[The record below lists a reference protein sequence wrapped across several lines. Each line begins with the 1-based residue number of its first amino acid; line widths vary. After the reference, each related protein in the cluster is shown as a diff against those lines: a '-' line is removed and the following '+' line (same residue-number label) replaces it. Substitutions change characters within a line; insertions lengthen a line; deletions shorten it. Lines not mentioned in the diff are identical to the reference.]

1 MTVAAVVERMFG
13 DEKRFLMVR
22 EETRRGVKINQ
33 PAGHWEANETLEEAV
48 QREVMEESGYAFTP
62 TALLGIYIS
71 DRWDKD
77 ITYLRFTFIGT
88 VSDDVVTHELDEG
101 IIEAEWLTYDEIMA
115 NESMHRNRI
124 VAQCLRDYQA
134 GRRMDL
140 AQLTDLRGA

>member
-1 MTVAAVVERMFG
+1 M
-13 DEKRFLMVR
+13 
-22 EETRRGVKINQ
+22 
-33 PAGHWEANETLEEAV
+33 
-48 QREVMEESGYAFTP
+48 
-62 TALLGIYIS
+62 
-71 DRWDKD
+71 
-77 ITYLRFTFIGT
+77 
-88 VSDDVVTHELDEG
+88 THELDEG